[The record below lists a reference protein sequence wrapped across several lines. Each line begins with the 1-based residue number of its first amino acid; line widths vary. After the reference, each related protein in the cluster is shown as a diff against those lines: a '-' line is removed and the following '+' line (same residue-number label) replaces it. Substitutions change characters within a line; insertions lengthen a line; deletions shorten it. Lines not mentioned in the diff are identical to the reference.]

1 MICLLDLGTS
11 KISSILI
18 KNESSTPE
26 VIAFSSIE
34 TSGIKRGSIINISS
48 TAKAILACINQIES
62 QSNEKIKELHIGLS
76 GEEISSTNSIGQVKI
91 SDREVT
97 IRDIEK
103 ALNMSKT
110 MNVPN
115 DKTLLYAVP
124 SEYLVDGKNGIVD
137 PLGMNGVKL
146 EARTHLIHFSKNT
159 KENILKCIGQASNSL
174 SVTNLYF
181 NQLGVAEVVL
191 SQEQKKLGVCLIDIG
206 AGTTDISVYKNNSI
220 LFSKVLPYAG
230 DYVTE
235 SIALSLDISS
245 SEAEQIKK
253 KYGCAFSDIATE
265 DMLKIN
271 VSGSTQSISRKM
283 LAGQIEHSFS
293 KILRHCVSC
302 LEENGLIN
310 HISGGFVLTGGSAN
324 LEGMV
329 DLGET
334 VTKSNF
340 KIGLPENNLPEK
352 SAKLLKPEFSAL
364 LGLAKFYAL
373 EQDKEFTFNQS
384 KGIIARVL
392 EWIRTEL

>member
-1 MICLLDLGTS
+1 M
-11 KISSILI
+11 
-18 KNESSTPE
+18 
-26 VIAFSSIE
+26 
-34 TSGIKRGSIINISS
+34 
-48 TAKAILACINQIES
+48 
-62 QSNEKIKELHIGLS
+62 
-76 GEEISSTNSIGQVKI
+76 
-91 SDREVT
+91 
-97 IRDIEK
+97 
-103 ALNMSKT
+103 
-110 MNVPN
+110 PN

-124 SEYLVDGKNGIVD
+124 SEYLIDGKNGIID

-159 KENILKCIGQASNSL
+159 KENILKCIRQASNSL

-271 VSGSTQSISRKM
+271 VSGSSQSISRIM
-283 LAGQIEHSFS
+283 LAGQIEQSFS
-293 KILRHCVSC
+293 KR
-302 LEENGLIN
+302 
-310 HISGGFVLTGGSAN
+310 
-324 LEGMV
+324 
-329 DLGET
+329 
-334 VTKSNF
+334 
-340 KIGLPENNLPEK
+340 
-352 SAKLLKPEFSAL
+352 
-364 LGLAKFYAL
+364 
-373 EQDKEFTFNQS
+373 
-384 KGIIARVL
+384 
-392 EWIRTEL
+392 